1 MKENKNTIERSVKPK
16 VFFFFKINKI
26 DNPLARLTEIKKS
39 RQIIKMRNER
49 GDFTSKLR
57 AIKL

>member
-1 MKENKNTIERSVKPK
+1 MKENRNTIERSVKPK
-16 VFFFFKINKI
+16 FFFKINKI